1 MFVKEKDMTKK
12 QSFIEELKGVLENYQ
27 WKNEEAKI
35 YWETLSSNEEIKK
48 ETFTDNGKMILG
60 FLQQNQ
66 ETILWKSRDI
76 AEKLFV
82 GSRTV
87 AGSLRKLVSDGYVE
101 KIGENPVIYS
111 ITEKGKNI
119 DLTKE
124 NE

>member
-1 MFVKEKDMTKK
+1 MTKK
-12 QSFIEELKGVLENYQ
+12 QSFIEELKGILENYQ

-35 YWETLSSNEEIKK
+35 YWETLSSNEEVKK
-48 ETFTDNGKMILG
+48 ETFTDNGKMILD
-60 FLQQNQ
+60 FLQKNP
-66 ETILWKSRDI
+66 ETILWKSKDI
-76 AEKLFV
+76 AEQLFV

-101 KIGENPVIYS
+101 KLGENPVIYS